1 MILDDIRNFNY
12 MKFLK
17 YPLEKKYIEDGINNF
32 WATKKHENSRKIK
45 DGSRS
50 SVQY

>member
-17 YPLEKKYIEDGINNF
+17 YPLEKKYIEDGINYSVLSTIF
-32 WATKKHENSRKIK
+32 
-45 DGSRS
+45 GLQRS
-50 SVQY
+50 MKTREK

>member
-17 YPLEKKYIEDGINNF
+17 YPLEKKYIEDGINYSVLSTIF
-32 WATKKHENSRKIK
+32 GPKKKA
-45 DGSRS
+45 
-50 SVQY
+50 